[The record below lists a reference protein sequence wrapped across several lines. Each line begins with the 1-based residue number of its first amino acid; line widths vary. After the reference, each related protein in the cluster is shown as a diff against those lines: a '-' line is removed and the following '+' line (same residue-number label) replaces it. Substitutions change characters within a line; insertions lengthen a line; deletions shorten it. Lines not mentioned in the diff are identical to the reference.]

1 MIITQLQI
9 CIAVCNAYAYIY
21 VKMCLQNILFLS
33 VLAEDAIKAALSDYR
48 LKQDK
53 NRTEDKESVQA
64 KN

>member
-1 MIITQLQI
+1 MHKYFKLFF
-9 CIAVCNAYAYIY
+9 CCFVF
-21 VKMCLQNILFLS
+21 LLFLV

-53 NRTEDKESVQA
+53 NRTEDKESVQT

>member
-1 MIITQLQI
+1 MFMSSFLKKT
-9 CIAVCNAYAYIY
+9 V
-21 VKMCLQNILFLS
+21 FLS